1 MNVGIRGDFFNQ
13 NRNAPKNMFDPLA
26 FQIGTPGHD
35 PGAPL
40 GIPGTPEREST
51 KLQVAIAP
59 RLGISHPISERAS
72 TTFCIRSFFSTSL
85 LDKNVWIS
93 FCELHYILG

>member
-1 MNVGIRGDFFNQ
+1 MY
-13 NRNAPKNMFDPLA
+13 DPLA

-40 GIPGTPEREST
+40 GIPGTPEREET

-59 RLGISHPISERAS
+59 RIGISHPISERAVLH
-72 TTFCIRSFFSTSL
+72 FVYGHFFNAHPGQKCLDFL
-85 LDKNVWIS
+85 L
-93 FCELHYILG
+93 